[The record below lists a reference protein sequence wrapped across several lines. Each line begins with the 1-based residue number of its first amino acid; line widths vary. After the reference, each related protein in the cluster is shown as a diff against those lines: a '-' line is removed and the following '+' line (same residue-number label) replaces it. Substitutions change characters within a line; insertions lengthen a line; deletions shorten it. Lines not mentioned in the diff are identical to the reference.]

1 MIRKVRERPT
11 LFFSLL
17 AVLSLSVAF
26 AGCQPRT
33 PRPTTGTDAARQIQR
48 VAVVGF
54 KAAIPEGD
62 SPEVFLNPVTGS
74 ALRSYPVPRFAVE
87 GLTDELFN
95 RLVSQ
100 RKWGFISPGQTRG
113 VIEDIL
119 RSDKNVG
126 MPEVEILQK
135 IGNTFGADAVL
146 SGYIYRWLEREGT
159 DFAVK
164 RPASVAFD
172 LYLVNP
178 SDGSVMW
185 RRNFNK
191 TQQSLFENLFD
202 FDTYLKSSG
211 RWLTAGKLA
220 IIGLDKMV
228 SEMPG
233 QTKKPK
239 EE

>member
-1 MIRKVRERPT
+1 MMKKVTERLA

-17 AVLSLSVAF
+17 AILTLAASIV
-26 AGCQPRT
+26 GCTPRT
-33 PRPTTGTDAARQIQR
+33 PRPTTDTDTAPQIQR

-62 SPEVFLNPVTGS
+62 PPEVFLNPVTGS
-74 ALRSYPVPRFAVE
+74 ALMSYPVPRFAVE

-95 RLVSQ
+95 RLISQ
-100 RKWGFISPGQTRG
+100 RKWDFIPPGQARG
-113 VIEDIL
+113 VMGNIL
-119 RSDKNVG
+119 RSDEDVG
-126 MPEVEILQK
+126 MPAVEILQK
-135 IGNTFGADAVL
+135 IGNSFGADAVL
-146 SGYIYRWLEREGT
+146 SGYIYRWREREGT

-164 RPASVAFD
+164 RAASVAFD

-191 TQQSLFENLFD
+191 TQRSLFENLFD

-220 IIGLDKMV
+220 IIGLDKML

-233 QTKKPK
+233 QSKNPK
-239 EE
+239 EK